1 MTTDRLEH
9 DPRHRP
15 TTPESGAIG
24 KGCLVGL
31 GLGLVLL
38 VLVAMT
44 IGQYNGLVDKQE
56 GTGQYFGVIDSE
68 YKRRFDLVPNLV
80 ATVAGVAGFE
90 KSTLTAVT
98 EARASV
104 GRATLPAGLPTEGPE
119 LQAYL
124 SAQQSLGSALARL
137 LVVTENYPEL
147 RATGNFSDLQHQLE
161 GTENR
166 INVARVDYL
175 RVAKDYNAAIRKFP
189 ANLLAGMFHFERA
202 TELPTLAEERVTP
215 KVDFGDK

>member
-1 MTTDRLEH
+1 MTR
-9 DPRHRP
+9 DPREFTPKRTP
-15 TTPESGAIG
+15 TTMESGAIG

-31 GLGLVLL
+31 GLLVLLL

-44 IGQYNGLVDKQE
+44 VGQYNGLVDRQE
-56 GTGQYFGVIDSE
+56 ETRRAFGVIDSE

-80 ATVAGVAGFE
+80 ATVEGVAGFE

-124 SAQQSLGSALARL
+124 AAQQGLGSALARL

-147 RATGNFSDLQHQLE
+147 RATGNFTDLQHQLE

-175 RVAKDYNAAIRKFP
+175 AVAKDYNAAIRKFP

>member
-1 MTTDRLEH
+1 MTR
-9 DPRHRP
+9 DPRDFTPKRTP
-15 TTPESGAIG
+15 TTMESGAIG
-24 KGCLVGL
+24 KGCLVGI
-31 GLGLVLL
+31 GLLVLVL

-44 IGQYNGLVDKQE
+44 IGHYNGLVDRQE
-56 GTGQYFGVIDSE
+56 ETRRAFGVIDSE

-80 ATVAGVAGFE
+80 ATVEGVAGFE

-104 GRATLPAGLPTEGPE
+104 GRATLPAGLPAEGPE
-119 LQAYL
+119 LQGYL
-124 SAQQSLGSALARL
+124 AAQQSLGSALQRL
-137 LVVTENYPEL
+137 LVVSENYPEL
-147 RATGNFSDLQHQLE
+147 RATGNFTDLQHQLE

-175 RVAKDYNAAIRKFP
+175 EVAKEYNAAIRKFP

-215 KVDFGDK
+215 KVDFGDQ